1 MVTSDEAKMTA
12 HNMGQNFIESINT
25 LFDKWTPTNKF
36 DILKVDEGYTT
47 YNPNPVQYTPEFKQ
61 KIKEVLQ

>member
-1 MVTSDEAKMTA
+1 MTK
-12 HNMGQNFIESINT
+12 N
-25 LFDKWTPTNKF
+25 KVKF